1 MVGLYL
7 WRHSLPYDLKLAG
20 WDLSFSITLLARGF
34 LTLSLLLAPVLA
46 LTSPTRLWRSLGQKR
61 WIALVGSIA
70 LAIAIALIARL
81 EFLGNVIHPFG
92 ATWLMAGG
100 GVRTWPLWFN
110 RALLMAGVLAGAVLI
125 LLIVALVRRAL
136 IRGLSLSTVDAAT
149 QEHAGRVLLVTYPLV
164 LIAAHVVATAA
175 LGAWLIDRYFLLL
188 LPFLGGALLVT
199 ARSAGLLV
207 VGRWQ
212 AWSAGVLAGSA
223 VVGAQV
229 TVFDAAVEGGR
240 WQLANGVAQSG
251 IPRGNID
258 GGMQWFSFHEAA
270 PGLPA
275 QEVPTRTGRQWWT
288 ERYPDRLVCVTI
300 RTGADPSE
308 LVSRTIRLPLGPEI
322 LMTVV
327 PGPDP
332 CDTVG
337 TL

>member
-1 MVGLYL
+1 
-7 WRHSLPYDLKLAG
+7 
-20 WDLSFSITLLARGF
+20 
-34 LTLSLLLAPVLA
+34 
-46 LTSPTRLWRSLGQKR
+46 
-61 WIALVGSIA
+61 
-70 LAIAIALIARL
+70 
-81 EFLGNVIHPFG
+81 
-92 ATWLMAGG
+92 
-100 GVRTWPLWFN
+100 
-110 RALLMAGVLAGAVLI
+110 VLAGAVLI

-149 QEHAGRVLLVTYPLV
+149 QEHAGRVLLVMYPLV

-332 CDTVG
+332 CDSVG